1 MDYAQFLRLRESE
14 WADFAH
20 RLGEARQHPNRLDYD
35 TLESL
40 ALQYRQIL
48 QDHALASSRF
58 PGTGASRRLARL
70 AVEGTRWL
78 HGAREDHS
86 MGFGHFWT
94 RSFPLAFR
102 ATVRSLAV
110 TTSLFL
116 VASLFGFFLA
126 TVQTRL
132 AVSLLGPGT
141 IEELR
146 QGHLWTDSLVRSVP
160 HAVSSSAIATN
171 NIGVAFIGWAGGALA
186 GLGSLYVVL
195 FNGFHLGALLGVTH
209 HYSLA
214 GRLLEFVAAHGQLE
228 ITLILVTAAAGLEV
242 GRALIAA
249 GDVPRDEALR
259 EAAKRSLRVVLGCAP
274 WFVVLAIIESNLS
287 PAPDLPAW
295 IKVSIGTALETLFL
309 LAAWNPF
316 LPEEKA

>member
-14 WADFAH
+14 WADFGR
-20 RLGEARQHPNRLDYD
+20 RLAEARQHPNRLDYD
-35 TLESL
+35 ALERL
-40 ALQYRQIL
+40 ALQYRQVL

-78 HGAREDHS
+78 HGSREQRPK
-86 MGFGHFWT
+86 GLGHFWT
-94 RSFPLAFR
+94 TTFPLAFR
-102 ATVRSLAV
+102 GTVRSLAI

-126 TVQTRL
+126 IVQTRL

-141 IEELR
+141 IEEL
-146 QGHLWTDSLVRSVP
+146 QHGHLWTESLVRSVP
-160 HAVSSSAIATN
+160 HAVSSSGIATN
-171 NIGVAFIGWAGGALA
+171 NIGVAFVGWAGGALA
-186 GLGSLYVVL
+186 GVGSLYVVL
-195 FNGFHLGALLGVTH
+195 FNGFLLGALLGVTH
-209 HYSLA
+209 HYALA
-214 GRLLEFVAAHGQLE
+214 PRLLEFVAAHGQLE

-259 EAAKRSLRVVLGCAP
+259 EAAKKSLLVVLGCAP

-295 IKVSIGTALETLFL
+295 IKISVGTALETLFL

-316 LPEEKA
+316 LAEEKT